1 MRVQDDL
8 FDSRAKPVGAAD
20 TLNTADFAAWHCDTT
35 WRPVVDA
42 FAASEAGRQLR
53 SRLQQT
59 IDEGAVVYPPQP
71 LRALALTPL
80 PAVKVVVLGQ
90 DPYHGPGQANG
101 LAFSV
106 ASGVRIPP
114 SLRNIFKEVSA
125 GGGRAHRDG
134 VLDDW
139 ASQGVLLL
147 NTTLTVADGAPAS
160 HARWGWS
167 HLTDALIEAVARRSK
182 PAVFMLWGAHAQ
194 AKRALIE
201 GAADP
206 ACPHRILTSNHPSP
220 LAATRPPEP
229 FVGNG
234 HFKAANLALTNW
246 GQTPI
251 GW

>member
-1 MRVQDDL
+1 VQDDL
-8 FDSRAKPVGAAD
+8 FDSRANLVGAPTA
-20 TLNTADFAAWHCDTT
+20 LSTADFAAWHCDTT
-35 WRPVVDA
+35 WRPVVDT
-42 FAASEAGRQLR
+42 FADSEVGRQLR
-53 SRLQQT
+53 NRLQQA
-59 IDEGAVVYPPQP
+59 IAQGAVVYPPQP

-80 PAVKVVVLGQ
+80 TEVKVVVLGQ

-106 ASGVRIPP
+106 APGVRIPP

-125 GGGRAHRDG
+125 SGGRMHPDG

-139 ASQGVLLL
+139 ARQGVLLL

-167 HLTDALIEAVARRSK
+167 HLTDALIAAVARRGK

-201 GAADP
+201 AAAD
-206 ACPHRILTSNHPSP
+206 ARCPHCILTSNHPSP
-220 LAATRPPEP
+220 LAANRPPEP
-229 FVGNG
+229 FAGNG
-234 HFKAANLALTNW
+234 HFKAANSALAKW
-246 GQTPI
+246 GQMPI
-251 GW
+251 NW

>member
-1 MRVQDDL
+1 VQDDL
-8 FDSRAKPVGAAD
+8 FDSRANLVGAP
-20 TLNTADFAAWHCDTT
+20 TALSTTDFAAWHCDTT
-35 WRPVVDA
+35 WRPVVDT
-42 FAASEAGRQLR
+42 FADSEVGRQLR
-53 SRLQQT
+53 NRLQQA
-59 IDEGAVVYPPQP
+59 ISEGAVVYPPQP

-80 PAVKVVVLGQ
+80 SEVKVVVLGQ

-106 ASGVRIPP
+106 APGVRIPP

-125 GGGRAHRDG
+125 SGGRMHPDG

-139 ASQGVLLL
+139 ARQGVLLL

-167 HLTDALIEAVARRSK
+167 HLTDALIAAVARRGK

-201 GAADP
+201 AAAD
-206 ACPHRILTSNHPSP
+206 ARCPHRILTSNHPSP
-220 LAATRPPEP
+220 LAANRPPEP
-229 FVGNG
+229 FAGNG
-234 HFKAANLALTNW
+234 HFRAANSALTKW
-246 GQTPI
+246 GQMPI
-251 GW
+251 NW

>member
-1 MRVQDDL
+1 VQDDL
-8 FDSRAKPVGAAD
+8 FDSPPKSVGAVDA
-20 TLNTADFAAWHCDTT
+20 LSTADFAAWHCDNT
-35 WRPVVDA
+35 WRPVIDA
-42 FAASEAGRQLR
+42 FANSGVGQHLR
-53 SRLQQT
+53 SRLQQA

-80 PAVKVVVLGQ
+80 SAVKVVVLGQ

-114 SLRNIFKEVSA
+114 SLRNIFKEVRA
-125 GGGRAHRDG
+125 GGGRVHLDG

-160 HARWGWS
+160 HARWGWA
-167 HLTDALIEAVARRSK
+167 HLTDALIAAVARRNK
-182 PAVFMLWGAHAQ
+182 PTVFMLWGAHAQ
-194 AKRALIE
+194 AKRPLIE
-201 GAADP
+201 AAADAGSP
-206 ACPHRILTSNHPSP
+206 RCILMSNHPSP

-234 HFKAANLALTNW
+234 HFKAANLALTSW
-246 GQTPI
+246 GQTPVN
-251 GW
+251 W

>member
-1 MRVQDDL
+1 MQDDL
-8 FDSRAKPVGAAD
+8 FDSRGKSVGAAD
-20 TLNTADFAAWHCDTT
+20 ALNTADFSAWHCDTT

-53 SRLQQT
+53 SRLQLAMAQ
-59 IDEGAVVYPPQP
+59 GAVVYPPQP

-80 PAVKVVVLGQ
+80 REVKVVVLGQ

-106 ASGVRIPP
+106 APGVRIPP
-114 SLRNIFKEVSA
+114 SLRNIFKEVRA
-125 GGGRAHRDG
+125 GGGRVHSDG
-134 VLDDW
+134 VLDGW
-139 ASQGVLLL
+139 AGQGVLLL

-167 HLTDALIEAVARRSK
+167 DLTDALIAAVARRHK
-182 PAVFMLWGAHAQ
+182 PTVFMLWGAHAQ
-194 AKRALIE
+194 AKRSLIE
-201 GAADP
+201 ATADA
-206 ACPHRILTSNHPSP
+206 ACPHCILTSNHPSP

-234 HFKAANLALTNW
+234 HFKAANLALASW
-246 GQTPI
+246 GQTPVN
-251 GW
+251 W